1 MANEQNLR
9 SIGDLT
15 TKEQREITSKGGKAS
30 VEARRKRKTLREE
43 LLLLLETNNYNEK
56 ISLAMIKKALKG
68 DTKAFNTIRDTI
80 GEKPVEK
87 LEVEQEKPFE
97 ISIKVIKN
105 GS

>member
-9 SIGDLT
+9 PVR
-15 TKEQREITSKGGKAS
+15 TKK
-30 VEARRKRKTLREE
+30 EARERGRNGGIKSGESRKRRKTLREE

-56 ISLAMIKKALKG
+56 ISLAMIKEALKG

-80 GEKPVEK
+80 GEKPVEEVK
-87 LEVEQEKPFE
+87 VEQEKPFE